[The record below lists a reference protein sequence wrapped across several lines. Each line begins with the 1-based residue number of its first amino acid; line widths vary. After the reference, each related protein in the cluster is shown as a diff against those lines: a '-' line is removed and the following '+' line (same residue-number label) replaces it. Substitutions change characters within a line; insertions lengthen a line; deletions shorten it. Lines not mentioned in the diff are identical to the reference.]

1 MISKDKHSNKL
12 SIEDKHDIIQCYLLD
27 RSNENMQ
34 LICSK
39 YNITRQYVYKLLKT
53 ISEQTKNDIVNESI
67 KEYQKQFT
75 KKASVIIDMLLDRIK
90 KELSNSDKIQLSQL
104 TTSLGILYDKSRLE
118 NNQSTSNQSININIK
133 IDWFLLPITSIMLPW
148 GID

>member
-12 SIEDKHDIIQCYLLD
+12 SIKDKQDIIQCYLLD

-53 ISEQTKNDIVNESI
+53 ISEQDKNQIIDNSV
-67 KEYQKQFT
+67 KEYQREFT

-104 TTSLGILYDKSRLE
+104 TTSLGILYDKTRLNE
-118 NNQSTSNQSININIK
+118 NLSTSNNSININIK
-133 IDWFLLPITSIMLPW
+133 ID
-148 GID
+148 